1 MTINAEE
8 LAAELVKVQAAKKDL
23 EQRET
28 HVKGL
33 LRGLG
38 LGKHVAGPF
47 TVSIQANNRLDEAKV
62 KEALPIT
69 EFPQL
74 WVQKPN
80 TDAIRAAIA
89 PLMYQNLMSPVG
101 DPKVVVK

>member
-8 LAAELVKVQAAKKDL
+8 LAAELVKVQAAKSDL
-23 EQRET
+23 EQREK
-28 HVKGL
+28 HLKGL